1 MIRQWFGYCSAASIC
16 IYRIIIS
23 QYWLVV
29 TWVEKAKFQFSI
41 SFHVQKHSENCF
53 QFCMYVE
60 SGGTDEI
67 AQVHS
72 LCNMS
77 YSLAPI
83 GNQKS
88 LRQHVIEI
96 WIWHTL
102 PGSWDL
108 NSWHWYWSSRQ
119 VTSLGFL
126 LVFKSNMIC
135 IYLLAWEVYCPNN
148 FTMLPVGSWQ
158 LFL

>member
-1 MIRQWFGYCSAASIC
+1 MVWILFSSLYMYLQYNHQSILTC
-16 IYRIIIS
+16 CHTNLKS
-23 QYWLVV
+23 QIPVLYQSSCTKTFRKLL
-29 TWVEKAKFQFSI
+29 SI
-41 SFHVQKHSENCF
+41 L
-53 QFCMYVE
+53 YVCWKV
-60 SGGTDEI
+60 G
-67 AQVHS
+67 AQMKLLKSILS
-72 LCNMS
+72 LCYMS

-126 LVFKSNMIC
+126 TCLSK
-135 IYLLAWEVYCPNN
+135 
-148 FTMLPVGSWQ
+148 
-158 LFL
+158 